1 MEVLKG
7 LLELAASTYNTTVL
21 KLLLLVIV
29 VIFLEVVYVLL
40 TGYVGIILGH
50 KSNAGKMVKSIVI
63 GFVLYLAFQ
72 TLTLGLMGIYGLF
85 NPDIMNL
92 LNTTDII
99 NIEAI
104 KSAMYAGIGVYVIY
118 SVILYFLG
126 QRQLNKGVN
135 VE

>member
-1 MEVLKG
+1 M
-7 LLELAASTYNTTVL
+7 
-21 KLLLLVIV
+21 
-29 VIFLEVVYVLL
+29 EVVYVLL

-50 KSNAGKMVKSIVI
+50 KSNTNRMVRSIVI
-63 GFVLYLAFQ
+63 GFVLYLVFQ

-92 LNTTDII
+92 FNTTDII

-104 KSAMYAGIGVYVIY
+104 KSVMYAGIGVYVIY
-118 SVILYFLG
+118 SVILYIIG
-126 QRQLNKGVN
+126 KKQLDEGVN

>member
-1 MEVLKG
+1 
-7 LLELAASTYNTTVL
+7 
-21 KLLLLVIV
+21 
-29 VIFLEVVYVLL
+29 
-40 TGYVGIILGH
+40 
-50 KSNAGKMVKSIVI
+50 MVKSIVI
-63 GFVLYLAFQ
+63 GFALYLAFQ
-72 TLTLGLMGIYGLF
+72 TLTLGLIGIYGLF

-104 KSAMYAGIGVYVIY
+104 KSVMYAGIGVYVIY
-118 SVILYFLG
+118 SVILYILG